1 MVKKFPDQEGR
12 FGEYGGK
19 FVPETLMPALN
30 DLEKEFNSAI
40 TNDAFNNELNYL
52 LNTYSIYQ
60 SLILYIL

>member
-60 SLILYIL
+60 SYICKFF